1 MTDALQELRDSITGS
16 LLEVLESL
24 DAQIGKYRRTEDPDF
39 ILLDSMVA
47 DAIMFIASLPELV
60 TIPSVVIAEDGEIF
74 FEWNITQRRRCIV
87 GLEGDGYYGYTLK
100 GNDGHYRSGLY
111 EGRIMEDLP
120 EDLYLFLEGTQ

>member
-1 MTDALQELRDSITGS
+1 MTDALQELRDSITGA

-24 DAQIGKYRRTEDPDF
+24 DAQIGEYRRTEDPEC

-47 DAIMFIASLPELV
+47 DAIMFIASLPELLP
-60 TIPSVVIAEDGEIF
+60 IPSVIIAEDGEIL
-74 FEWNITQRRRCIV
+74 FEWNITERRRAIV

-111 EGRIMEDLP
+111 EGRIMEELP
-120 EDLYLFLEGTQ
+120 EDLAEYLGR